1 MFLDDKNDIRGRIMT
16 IMQNALS
23 ERFRLGFLM
32 HQADPDSVEANT
44 YSICLTNET
53 GPRVDQQKI
62 RLYMTETE
70 TLEQLA
76 GRIRP
81 WQNANDEHVFSVG
94 DEVEARPLNC
104 RKDIMVPTKDG
115 SRYYT
120 GRIVGD
126 NEDGTYDVQYT
137 DDTGRAVSPSIVE
150 TLPGGCSFKQLSHK
164 MEENWENK
172 NAGEKTSAIA
182 SFKDHSAGT
191 RGKGAS
197 VDPKSTSS
205 PVKFHKDFMNM
216 LQSPRKVKFPE
227 TGLGPFVLNRVNLG
241 SMSMTYQDGNGRP
254 GTYTANLVKTANSN
268 WVLPVTAGWPLKG
281 QCSMLSP
288 VTVRLILAPLVS
300 TS

>member
-1 MFLDDKNDIRGRIMT
+1 
-16 IMQNALS
+16 
-23 ERFRLGFLM
+23 
-32 HQADPDSVEANT
+32 
-44 YSICLTNET
+44 
-53 GPRVDQQKI
+53 
-62 RLYMTETE
+62 
-70 TLEQLA
+70 
-76 GRIRP
+76 
-81 WQNANDEHVFSVG
+81 
-94 DEVEARPLNC
+94 
-104 RKDIMVPTKDG
+104 MVPTKDG

-126 NEDGTYDVQYT
+126 NEEGTYDVQYT
-137 DDTGRAVSPSIVE
+137 DDTGCAVSPSIVE
-150 TLPGGCSFKQLSHK
+150 TLPGGCSFRQLSHK

-182 SFKDHSAGT
+182 SFKDHSADT

-227 TGLGPFVLNRVNLG
+227 TGLGPFELNNVNLS
-241 SMSMTYQDGNGRP
+241 SMSMTYQDGGNGRP
-254 GTYTANLVKTANSN
+254 GTYTANPVETANRN
-268 WVLPVTAGWPLKG
+268 WALPVTAGWPLKG

-300 TS
+300 SS